1 MTRRVAPHLPLA
13 RALTVR
19 DPLGCAQAILAGS
32 VLSCEGRHI
41 SEEILRRLEDAVM
54 VGEAR
59 EAAELIR
66 RTLDQGLN
74 PLVLIDE
81 ALTPSMNRI
90 GTGSYGP
97 SLGAP

>member
-13 RALTVR
+13 RALIIGDR
-19 DPLGCAQAILAGS
+19 LGGAQAILAVS
-32 VLSCEGRHI
+32 VLPCEGRGT
-41 SEEILRRLEDAVM
+41 SEEILGRLEDAVI
-54 VGEAR
+54 VGEAQ

-81 ALTPSMNRI
+81 ALTPGMNRI